1 MAGETYLV
9 ANGRILHRLV
19 TRHLIHLLREHNRRR
34 DGAKRPSP
42 LSYDGRS
49 DRWPLMDDS
58 VSIQAVGRGQEF
70 VLDTNHDPA
79 ALTWLRALFTEPLA
93 GSQ

>member
-1 MAGETYLV
+1 
-9 ANGRILHRLV
+9 
-19 TRHLIHLLREHNRRR
+19 
-34 DGAKRPSP
+34 
-42 LSYDGRS
+42 
-49 DRWPLMDDS
+49 MDDS